1 MESYKKYEDDL
12 RAEYYHT
19 FKEVEVYFKTSEL
32 SDKEMEDVMNNI
44 LDLFLTAQS
53 EGKPLK
59 DVIGQDTQLFCESYL
74 KTIWKFPNIKIFMRY
89 FGACLIGDFMGIIFC
104 LIMDYFNGEINNIW
118 AEKTNISAILL
129 FCIPTSIGVLID
141 QCIIK
146 KKVFKNCINRENYI
160 ERKGWIAVM
169 ILVILL
175 QWVCERFDIKIYA
188 SLAQIVFIAIVVLII
203 YVIINLVYEASS
215 RYQIRKRRN

>member
-1 MESYKKYEDDL
+1 
-12 RAEYYHT
+12 
-19 FKEVEVYFKTSEL
+19 
-32 SDKEMEDVMNNI
+32 
-44 LDLFLTAQS
+44 
-53 EGKPLK
+53 
-59 DVIGQDTQLFCESYL
+59 
-74 KTIWKFPNIKIFMRY
+74 MRY

-175 QWVCERFDIKIYA
+175 QWICERFDIKIYA